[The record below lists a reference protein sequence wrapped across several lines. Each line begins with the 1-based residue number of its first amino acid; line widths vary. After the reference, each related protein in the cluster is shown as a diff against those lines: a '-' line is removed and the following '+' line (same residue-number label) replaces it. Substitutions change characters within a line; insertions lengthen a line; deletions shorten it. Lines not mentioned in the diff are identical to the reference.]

1 MSEHD
6 DRLSKAL
13 HWIVVALVLV
23 QVATGLSWTQFDEES
38 TARSVLFRIH
48 MFSGMAILILMV
60 VRLAWRR
67 TSPWRPLPQ
76 DVPQGARVLARVN
89 HVLLYGGL
97 ILQPLLGLLIISPLG
112 GNDWEADAHEF
123 LAWTLIVLVLL
134 HVSGAL
140 WHGFVRRDGVMQ
152 RMLPLGTAT
161 GR

>member
-1 MSEHD
+1 
-6 DRLSKAL
+6 
-13 HWIVVALVLV
+13 VALVLV

-89 HVLLYGGL
+89 HVLL
-97 ILQPLLGLLIISPLG
+97 
-112 GNDWEADAHEF
+112 
-123 LAWTLIVLVLL
+123 
-134 HVSGAL
+134 L
-140 WHGFVRRDGVMQ
+140 WRID
-152 RMLPLGTAT
+152 PTAAP
-161 GR
+161 GPPDHFPARGQ